1 MKVKLAKWGN
11 SLAIRIPAP
20 IAADA
25 SLRAGSTFEV
35 TVAKGGLQ
43 LTPIEREQTLDEL
56 VAGITSGNVHSEMD
70 FGAPVGNEV
79 W

>member
-25 SLRAGSTFEV
+25 SLSAGSTFEV
-35 TVAKGGLQ
+35 TVARGGLQ
-43 LTPIEREQTLDEL
+43 LKPVEREQTLEEL
-56 VAGITSGNVHSEMD
+56 VSRITSANVHDEMD
-70 FGAPVGNEV
+70 FGAPVGKEV

>member
-11 SLAIRIPAP
+11 SLAVRIPAP

-25 SLRAGSTFEV
+25 SLKIGSTFEV
-35 TVAKGGLQ
+35 TVSSGQ
-43 LTPIEREQTLDEL
+43 LRLSPVDCEPTLEELISQITPQNRHEESDW
-56 VAGITSGNVHSEMD
+56 
-70 FGAPVGNEV
+70 GAAIGNEV

>member
-11 SLAIRIPAP
+11 SLAVRIPAP

-25 SLRAGSTFEV
+25 SLSAGSTFEV
-35 TVAKGGLQ
+35 TVASGRIQ
-43 LTPIEREQTLDEL
+43 LSPIECEPTLEEL
-56 VAGITSGNVHSEMD
+56 VSQITPENRHEETDWGT
-70 FGAPVGNEV
+70 ATGNEV

>member
-11 SLAIRIPAP
+11 SLAVRIPAP

-25 SLRAGSTFEV
+25 SLSVGNTFEV
-35 TVAKGGLQ
+35 TVAKGRIQ
-43 LTPIEREQTLDEL
+43 FSPVDSEPTLEEL
-56 VAGITSGNVHSEMD
+56 VSRITPENVHADED
-70 FGAPVGNEV
+70 FGTPVGSEI

>member
-11 SLAIRIPAP
+11 SLAVRIPAP

-25 SLRAGSTFEV
+25 SLSVGNTFEV
-35 TVAKGGLQ
+35 TVAKGRIQ
-43 LTPIEREQTLDEL
+43 LSPVDSEPTLEEL
-56 VAGITSGNVHSEMD
+56 VSRITPENVHADED
-70 FGAPVGNEV
+70 FGTPVGSEI